1 MIEYLSP
8 YLPQNP
14 LLHSLAILGVLAV
27 ISLLAFYITE
37 KIILNLLT
45 RMFRKTSTDL
55 DDILVNRNV
64 FNRLAYL
71 VPALIFYNFAYAAPQ
86 FTVIIQRASLS
97 LMALSGLLVIN
108 AFLSA
113 LSDIYEKTKYSE
125 RMHIKSYIQI
135 TKLIVNILGVVVIVA
150 ILIDKNVA
158 WLLSGLGAMTAVL
171 LLIFKDTIL
180 SLVASLQISSN
191 DLFKI
196 GDWIEAPQFGAD
208 GDVVDIALHAVKI
221 QNWDKTISIIPTHKL
236 IDSAFRNWRG
246 MSESGGRRIKRSLF
260 IDMNSI
266 RLCTEELLEK
276 FTHFELLKDYI
287 EQKTKEVADHN
298 KSNSINTAELING
311 RRLTNVGTFRAYIE
325 AYLRNNSKI
334 HPEMTFLIRQL
345 EPTSRGLPIQIYVF
359 TNDTD
364 WVRYEG
370 IQADI
375 FDHLLAIIP
384 EFRLKVFQS
393 PTGKDL
399 GNLGRSRF

>member
-1 MIEYLSP
+1 MLIEQLSP
-8 YLPQNP
+8 YLPQHP
-14 LLHSLAILGVLAV
+14 LLNALSILGILAFISLA
-27 ISLLAFYITE
+27 AFYITE
-37 KIILNLLT
+37 RIILSLLT

-64 FNRLAYL
+64 FSRLAYL

-86 FTVIIQRASLS
+86 FTVIIQRTSLS

-113 LSDIYEKTKYSE
+113 LSDMYEKTRYSE

-135 TKLIVNILGVVVIVA
+135 TKLLINILGAVVIVA
-150 ILIDKNVA
+150 VLIGKNPA

-180 SLVASLQISSN
+180 SLVASIQISSN
-191 DLFKI
+191 DLFKV
-196 GDWIEAPQFGAD
+196 GDWIEVPQFGAD

-246 MSESGGRRIKRSLF
+246 MSESGGRRIKRSIH
-260 IDMNSI
+260 IDINSI
-266 RLCTEELLEK
+266 RLCSLESLERFK
-276 FTHFELLKDYI
+276 KFELLQEYI
-287 EQKTKEVADHN
+287 KIKQKEVNEHN
-298 KSNSINTAELING
+298 NKNNIDTSEVING
-311 RRLTNVGTFRAYIE
+311 RHLTNIGTFRAYIE
-325 AYLRNNSKI
+325 AYLRNNSNI

-345 EPTSRGLPIQIYVF
+345 EPTERGLPIQIYVF

-375 FDHLLAIIP
+375 FDHLLAMAP
-384 EFRLKVFQS
+384 EFGLKIFQRPS
-393 PTGKDL
+393 GKDL
-399 GNLGRSRF
+399 GKLGKK

>member
-27 ISLLAFYITE
+27 ISLLAFYVTE

-208 GDVVDIALHAVKI
+208 GDVIDIALHAVKI

-287 EQKTKEVADHN
+287 KQKTKEVADHN

-375 FDHLLAIIP
+375 FDHFLAIIP

-393 PTGKDL
+393 PTGKDFGKL
-399 GNLGRSRF
+399 GKK

>member
-37 KIILNLLT
+37 KMILTLLT

-55 DDILVNRNV
+55 DDILANHNV

-86 FTVIIQRASLS
+86 FTVIVQRASMS

-113 LSDIYEKTKYSE
+113 LSDMYEKTKYSE

-135 TKLIVNILGVVVIVA
+135 TKLIVNLLGAVVIVA
-150 ILIDKNVA
+150 VLIGKNPA

-180 SLVASLQISSN
+180 SLVASIQISSN
-191 DLFKI
+191 DLFKV

-208 GDVVDIALHAVKI
+208 GDVIDIALHAVKI

-266 RLCTEELLEK
+266 QLCTEELLEK

-298 KSNSINTAELING
+298 TSNSINAAELING

-393 PTGKDL
+393 PTGKDFGKL
-399 GNLGRSRF
+399 GKK

>member
-37 KIILNLLT
+37 KIILTLLT

-208 GDVVDIALHAVKI
+208 GDVIDIALHAVKI

-266 RLCTEELLEK
+266 QLCTEELLEK
-276 FTHFELLKDYI
+276 FTHFELLNDYI

-298 KSNSINTAELING
+298 TSNSINTAELING

-345 EPTSRGLPIQIYVF
+345 EPTARGLPIQIYVF

-393 PTGKDL
+393 PTGKDFGKL
-399 GNLGRSRF
+399 GKK

>member
-1 MIEYLSP
+1 MFIEQLLP
-8 YLPQNP
+8 YLPQHP
-14 LLHSLAILGVLAV
+14 LLNALSILGILAV

-37 KIILNLLT
+37 KVILTLLT

-71 VPALIFYNFAYAAPQ
+71 VPALIFYNFAYATPQ
-86 FTVIIQRASLS
+86 FTVILQRASLS

-113 LSDIYEKTKYSE
+113 LSDMYEKTKYSE

-180 SLVASLQISSN
+180 SLVASIQISSN
-191 DLFKI
+191 DLFKV
-196 GDWIEAPQFGAD
+196 GDWVEAPQFGAD
-208 GDVVDIALHAVKI
+208 GDVIDIALHAVKI
-221 QNWDKTISIIPTHKL
+221 QNWDKTISIIPTNKL
-236 IDSAFRNWRG
+236 IDSTFRNWRG

-266 RLCTEELLEK
+266 HLCDETILQK
-276 FTHFELLKDYI
+276 FTRFELLREYI
-287 EQKTKEVADHN
+287 QQKQKEVAEHN
-298 KSNSINTAELING
+298 KTHNIDTSELING
-311 RRLTNVGTFRAYIE
+311 RRLTNIGTFRAYIE
-325 AYLRNNSKI
+325 AYLRNNSQI
-334 HPEMTFLIRQL
+334 HPEMTFLVRQL
-345 EPTSRGLPIQIYVF
+345 DPTATGLPIQIYVF

-364 WVRYEG
+364 WIRYEG

-375 FDHLLAIIP
+375 FDHLLAVIP
-384 EFRLKVFQS
+384 EFGLKIFQS
-393 PTGKDL
+393 PTGKDFGKL
-399 GNLGRSRF
+399 GKK

>member
-37 KIILNLLT
+37 KIILTLLT

-208 GDVVDIALHAVKI
+208 GDVIDIALHAVKI

-266 RLCTEELLEK
+266 QLCTEELLEK
-276 FTHFELLKDYI
+276 FTHFELLNDYI

-298 KSNSINTAELING
+298 TSNSINTAELING

-375 FDHLLAIIP
+375 FDHLLAVIP

-393 PTGKDL
+393 PTGKDFGKL
-399 GNLGRSRF
+399 GKK

>member
-37 KIILNLLT
+37 KIILTLLT

-171 LLIFKDTIL
+171 LLIFKDTLL

-208 GDVVDIALHAVKI
+208 GDVIDIALHAVKI

-345 EPTSRGLPIQIYVF
+345 EPTSHGLPIQIYVF

-393 PTGKDL
+393 PTGKDFGKL
-399 GNLGRSRF
+399 GKK

>member
-1 MIEYLSP
+1 MFIEQLLP
-8 YLPQNP
+8 YLPQHP
-14 LLHSLAILGVLAV
+14 LLNALSILGILAV

-37 KIILNLLT
+37 KVILTLLT

-71 VPALIFYNFAYAAPQ
+71 VPALIFYNFAYATPQ
-86 FTVIIQRASLS
+86 FTVIVQRASLS

-113 LSDIYEKTKYSE
+113 LSDMYEKTKYSE

-180 SLVASLQISSN
+180 SLVASIQISSN
-191 DLFKI
+191 DLFKV
-196 GDWIEAPQFGAD
+196 GDWVEAPQFGAD
-208 GDVVDIALHAVKI
+208 GDVIDIALHAVKI
-221 QNWDKTISIIPTHKL
+221 QNWDKTISIIPTNKL
-236 IDSAFRNWRG
+236 IDSTFRNWRG

-266 RLCTEELLEK
+266 HLCDETKLQM
-276 FTHFELLKDYI
+276 FSRFELLREYI
-287 EQKTKEVADHN
+287 ERKQKEVAEHN
-298 KSNSINTAELING
+298 ITHNIDTSEIING
-311 RRLTNVGTFRAYIE
+311 RRLTNIGSFRAYIE
-325 AYLRNNSKI
+325 AYLRNNSQI
-334 HPEMTFLIRQL
+334 HPDMTFLVRQL
-345 EPTSRGLPIQIYVF
+345 EPTAKGLPIQIYVF

-375 FDHLLAIIP
+375 FDHLLAVIP
-384 EFRLKVFQS
+384 EFGLKIFQS
-393 PTGKDL
+393 PTGKDFGKL
-399 GNLGRSRF
+399 GKK

>member
-27 ISLLAFYITE
+27 ISLLTFYITE
-37 KIILNLLT
+37 KIILTLLT

-208 GDVVDIALHAVKI
+208 GDVIDIALHAVKI

-266 RLCTEELLEK
+266 QLCTEQLLEK
-276 FTHFELLKDYI
+276 FQ
-287 EQKTKEVADHN
+287 QK
-298 KSNSINTAELING
+298 
-311 RRLTNVGTFRAYIE
+311 RR
-325 AYLRNNSKI
+325 
-334 HPEMTFLIRQL
+334 
-345 EPTSRGLPIQIYVF
+345 
-359 TNDTD
+359 
-364 WVRYEG
+364 
-370 IQADI
+370 
-375 FDHLLAIIP
+375 
-384 EFRLKVFQS
+384 
-393 PTGKDL
+393 
-399 GNLGRSRF
+399 